1 MLKETRTYEDYNGV
15 ERTEDF
21 YFNFSK
27 AELTEMEMSLDG
39 GLQGYLEKI
48 VKAKDNKELVK
59 YFKMIVLKA
68 YGEKSEDG
76 KRFIKSEEM
85 QKAFSET
92 PVYSDIFME
101 LATDEEAGARFVNG
115 IIPKD
120 LAKEIEK
127 DRKKEKKAKKAEE
140 DA

>member
-127 DRKKEKKAKKAEE
+127 DRKKEKKVKKAEE